1 MTRPMSRQERQT
13 AFMKQAAE
21 MFEEIEGWYDENP
34 AASFEELEKRS
45 RQARR
50 KMMGESLGVV
60 INGRDVG
67 KTKEAPRCEECEKEM
82 VFKGYRPK
90 KIYGLEGE
98 TELERAYYV
107 CKVCEKQTIF
117 PPR

>member
-13 AFMKQAAE
+13 AFMKQAAQ
-21 MFEEIEGWYDENP
+21 MFEEIEAWYDQNP

-67 KTKEAPRCEECEKEM
+67 KTEEAPRCKQCEEKM